1 MYVDSIDVRTLTI
14 LVPIN
19 MATKYLSK
27 LSDILTASFAVLFP
41 SSAITLKRILLQE
54 ENAVSVAAKKLPN
67 ISNNIMII

>member
-1 MYVDSIDVRTLTI
+1 
-14 LVPIN
+14 